1 MGQKVNSLGLR
12 LGINNKWDSK
22 WYVQRDYNEI
32 LHQDIKIR
40 NFLIRSIEKENLIVR
55 KCVIKHSLNKTFVF
69 LHTYGTESDLIKVK
83 LPIIEKV
90 LTTLVGHEVV
100 LNHLNLIVLNSIY
113 KKIINKVS
121 NELSSFKT
129 RKYIT
134 YGLEVLNAVTL
145 SGSATLLTTFLA
157 NELAKN
163 QRQSQFLYFVKKA
176 IPTFMAVRPNIKG
189 IRIQVAGRING
200 SERKKIDW
208 FREGQI
214 PLHSLKSKVDYSA
227 STAFTVYG
235 TCGIKV
241 WICSK

>member
-129 RKYIT
+129 RKYFT

-157 NELAKN
+157 NELAKTN
-163 QRQSQFLYFVKKA
+163 VIVNF
-176 IPTFMAVRPNIKG
+176 
-189 IRIQVAGRING
+189 
-200 SERKKIDW
+200 
-208 FREGQI
+208 
-214 PLHSLKSKVDYSA
+214 
-227 STAFTVYG
+227 
-235 TCGIKV
+235 
-241 WICSK
+241 